1 MKKLLLSLAL
11 VAGLGLAANA
21 QTEKG
26 GWMVGAQAANISYNT
41 NAEVLNLN
49 LTPQAG
55 YFVSDNFAVGASLAL
70 NVLSVPGAG
79 GANTTWSIG
88 PFARA
93 YFAGTEKSKFFAQAN
108 AGLGDI
114 GTTVYNLGAGVG
126 YTYFFTKNVGL
137 ETGLGYDYMNATSGG
152 GTGISNLGL
161 NLGFQIYLG
170 KKK

>member
-41 NAEVLNLN
+41 TAEIFS
-49 LTPQAG
+49 LTLSPQAG
-55 YFVSDNFAVGASLAL
+55 YFVSDNFAVGANLG
-70 NVLSVPGAG
+70 LSIASASGTSSTVWA
-79 GANTTWSIG
+79 IG

-93 YFAGTEKSKFFAQAN
+93 YFGGTEKSKFYAQAN
-108 AGLGDI
+108 TGLGGI
-114 GTTVYNLGAGVG
+114 SGSTAYNLGATVG
-126 YTYFFTKNVGL
+126 YTYFITKNVGL
-137 ETGLGYDYMNATSGG
+137 ETGLGYNYSDSTNGG
-152 GTGISNLGL
+152 MGSSDLGL